1 MAGEARSHDPVK
13 VTEQTEHMVQAIAAE
28 AAAAGVD
35 VEIDVHEAFRGYR
48 HEADSPLLAIGTEA
62 AALAGLQARR
72 VDGGGGSDA
81 NVFNAAGTAGAHP
94 GRRLRER
101 ALAAGAHEPGAPRRA
116 RRDGRGRRARRGDG
130 RVAAAGR
137 RVTGRGGRGTPAP
150 PSDPLVA
157 EFLDYVRYERGLSPN
172 TVTAYGRDL
181 AAFSAFLSSSGTA
194 PGEATPPT
202 CAPTSPAPAATARRR
217 AWRGARP
224 RCASFYAY
232 LVREGVREDDP
243 AALLRT
249 PKRPQELPRVL
260 SVEEVE
266 EILAAVV
273 PAGPLGQRDLAALE
287 LLYGCGLRVSE
298 LLGLR
303 DGDVDVEGGLVRCV
317 GKGDKERVVPMGGAA
332 AAAVSRYVADG
343 RRALLRGRRRPELIL
358 NARGG
363 PLTRQGFDYILR
375 RVLARAD
382 MLGAASAHTFR
393 HSFATHLL
401 AAGAD
406 LRSVQEML
414 GHANV
419 ATTQLYTH
427 VTVEHLRE
435 VFLETHP
442 RARRRRGGRRTDARR
457 ATKHGALV
465 SGPGPKGVAA
475 DGLMTRVFVC
485 VLDGCGAG
493 ALPDAAAYGDEGSD
507 TLRHVLERAD
517 VPLPNLCGG
526 SASARSSGCRSARR
540 AARRPTAAWPSAAPA
555 RTRPPAT
562 GR

>member
-1 MAGEARSHDPVK
+1 MTGHRSPAGGR
-13 VTEQTEHMVQAIAAE
+13 
-28 AAAAGVD
+28 AAAGNPRPARSGSD
-35 VEIDVHEAFRGYR
+35 
-48 HEADSPLLAIGTEA
+48 DSPCPPT
-62 AALAGLQARR
+62 
-72 VDGGGGSDA
+72 D
-81 NVFNAAGTAGAHP
+81 
-94 GRRLRER
+94 
-101 ALAAGAHEPGAPRRA
+101 
-116 RRDGRGRRARRGDG
+116 
-130 RVAAAGR
+130 
-137 RVTGRGGRGTPAP
+137 PA
-150 PSDPLVA
+150 VR
-157 EFLDYVRYERGLSPN
+157 EFLDYVQYERGLSPN
-172 TVTAYGRDL
+172 TVAAYGRDL
-181 AAFSAFLSSSGTA
+181 AALTA
-194 PGEATPPT
+194 ALVAAGAQPGR
-202 CAPTSPAPAATARRR
+202 ATAAQVRAYFAGSGGDGAPSSVARRTAAVR
-217 AWRGARP
+217 A
-224 RCASFYAY
+224 FYAY

-249 PKRPQELPRVL
+249 PKRPQHLPRVL

-266 EILAAVV
+266 GILAAVV
-273 PAGPLGQRDLAALE
+273 RPGPLGQRDLAALE

-303 DGDVDVEGGLVRCV
+303 DGDVDIEGGIVRCV

-332 AAAVSRYVADG
+332 AAAVSRYAGDG
-343 RRALLRGRRRPELIL
+343 RRALLRGRRRPQLIL

-442 RARRRRGGRRTDARR
+442 RARRR
-457 ATKHGALV
+457 
-465 SGPGPKGVAA
+465 PK
-475 DGLMTRVFVC
+475 DK
-485 VLDGCGAG
+485 
-493 ALPDAAAYGDEGSD
+493 
-507 TLRHVLERAD
+507 ER
-517 VPLPNLCGG
+517 
-526 SASARSSGCRSARR
+526 
-540 AARRPTAAWPSAAPA
+540 
-555 RTRPPAT
+555 
-562 GR
+562 